1 LQLFGSNP
9 ARAKPV
15 SRRSFPLETS
25 ALTQGDAKIFK
36 DQETIGWFYD
46 VRLDPSSDHAL
57 ESVVASR
64 RLPRNG
70 RPGFIALKKW
80 LNDPKT

>member
-1 LQLFGSNP
+1 L
-9 ARAKPV
+9 
-15 SRRSFPLETS
+15 PLETS
-25 ALTQGDAKIFK
+25 ALAQGDAKIFK

>member
-1 LQLFGSNP
+1 MRQMSNV
-9 ARAKPV
+9 K
-15 SRRSFPLETS
+15 
-25 ALTQGDAKIFK
+25 TQPRGLPTDV
-36 DQETIGWFYD
+36 ETIGSCYD
-46 VRLDPSSDHAL
+46 LRLDPSSDHAL

-64 RLPRNG
+64 RLPLNG